1 MGGRNSFASQVFNP
15 GNMYGWNGKKGG
27 NASPLA
33 NGFTA
38 SPEWI
43 QQVQMMQ
50 FLSNQAN
57 QQQNMQNEALAAE
70 RQAIKNAQI
79 QNAQS
84 AQNQGEQQAKQQL
97 GLENQSQQAKDA
109 GQLAAEQKIAQGAGT
124 AATGGAYNLPNAQAN
139 QLSNLRGAAAGL
151 PQTAANQAGSG
162 MPPMNPA
169 GNQIG
174 NSENTIQP
182 TNQGKQ
188 FGGY

>member
-1 MGGRNSFASQVFNP
+1 MGGRNSFANNVFNP
-15 GNMYGWNGKKGG
+15 HNMWGWNGHKGG
-27 NASPLA
+27 SMTP
-33 NGFTA
+33 
-38 SPEWI
+38 SPELI
-43 QQVQMMQ
+43 QQMQMQQ

-57 QQQNMQNEALAAE
+57 QQQNMQNQAMAAE
-70 RQAIKNAQI
+70 RRAIKNAQM

-84 AQNQGEQQAKQQL
+84 RASEGAQKAEQQL
-97 GLENQSQQAKDA
+97 GLENQAQQAKDA
-109 GQLAAEQKIAQGAGT
+109 GQLAAEQKMAQGAGT

-151 PQTAANQAGSG
+151 PQTAANQAGSQ

-169 GNQIG
+169 TNELGNTG
-174 NSENTIQP
+174 NSIQP